1 MPLQFNNVNLMRMK
15 DPRSKKTTVS
25 LPQQK
30 QNQEASEEFSGQFP
44 RYGHTA
50 ESEAIKRNI
59 NEHPEMLH

>member
-1 MPLQFNNVNLMRMK
+1 MK